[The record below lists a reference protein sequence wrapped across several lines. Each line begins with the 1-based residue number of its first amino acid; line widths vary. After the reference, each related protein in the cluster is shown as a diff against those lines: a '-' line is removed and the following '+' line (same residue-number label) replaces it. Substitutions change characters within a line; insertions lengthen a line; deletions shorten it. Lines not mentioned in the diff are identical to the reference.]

1 MNSLEIKSVRKQL
14 NYDKKLQSYWVELKN
29 STETLSVPIDEG
41 NADYIE
47 IMRQEKE
54 GLITIQESK
63 NGDTNHLL
71 QCLHL
76 LLKVF
81 GFGIK
86 RIING

>member
-54 GLITIQESK
+54 CLITIQESNNRTK
-63 NGDTNHLL
+63 IED
-71 QCLHL
+71 
-76 LLKVF
+76 
-81 GFGIK
+81 
-86 RIING
+86 

>member
-54 GLITIQESK
+54 GLITIQESNNRTK
-63 NGDTNHLL
+63 IDD
-71 QCLHL
+71 
-76 LLKVF
+76 
-81 GFGIK
+81 
-86 RIING
+86 

>member
-47 IMRQEKE
+47 IMRQEKLE
-54 GLITIQESK
+54 IQQEFKKMRQEKLDIGQEKLEIQHS
-63 NGDTNHLL
+63 LSY
-71 QCLHL
+71 Q
-76 LLKVF
+76 
-81 GFGIK
+81 
-86 RIING
+86 

>member
-47 IMRQEKE
+47 IMTQEKE
-54 GLITIQESK
+54 GLITIQESNNRTK
-63 NGDTNHLL
+63 IED
-71 QCLHL
+71 
-76 LLKVF
+76 
-81 GFGIK
+81 
-86 RIING
+86 